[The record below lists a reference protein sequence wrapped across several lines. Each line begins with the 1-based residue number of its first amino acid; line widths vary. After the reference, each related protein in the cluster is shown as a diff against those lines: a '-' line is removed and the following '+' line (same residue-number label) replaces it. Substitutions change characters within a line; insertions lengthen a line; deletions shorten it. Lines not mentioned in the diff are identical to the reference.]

1 MHALKHGG
9 VMCLSNEKMVGIF
22 FLASIVGIFQIS
34 IITYQSEKKVNL
46 KLKKS
51 SQRCQNSRGNMVYIL
66 GSLVVY
72 NEWPRV
78 LWNHNHVEKNLRIKL
93 RT

>member
-1 MHALKHGG
+1 MQALKLGG
-9 VMCLSNEKMVGIF
+9 ATCLSNEKMVGIF
-22 FLASIVGIFQIS
+22 FPASILILLLLPIKVK
-34 IITYQSEKKVNL
+34 KKVNL

-51 SQRCQNSRGNMVYIL
+51 SQRCQNGKGNMVYIL

-78 LWNHNHVEKNLRIKL
+78 LWNHNHVESNSRNN
-93 RT
+93 